1 MTPMS
6 IHVTTHQGKPLL
18 EKTAHTMTSPRAT
31 VASHVTEQQQTTS
44 SNLLNSKQS
53 SLVLVVVLT
62 LLVSTVAITAI
73 VVCKLRARKLHHARS
88 SQPFIRCTSVLEF
101 ELPAGGDSFQ
111 PFVERC
117 TSEKHALQGNDG
129 SIGGA
134 DDMMSNT
141 VDCASVT
148 YST

>member
-1 MTPMS
+1 M
-6 IHVTTHQGKPLL
+6 
-18 EKTAHTMTSPRAT
+18 
-31 VASHVTEQQQTTS
+31 ASHVTEQQQTTT

-88 SQPFIRCTSVLEF
+88 SQPFIRCTSALEF
-101 ELPAGGDSFQ
+101 ELPASGDSLQ

-117 TSEKHALQGNDG
+117 TSEKHALQLGNDD